1 MAREQDQVIQNFKV
15 YEDTKEFLG
24 IADAKLPALSFISS
38 NISGTGIAG
47 NIETVVKGHVE
58 AMTLSINF
66 RTMTKE
72 AMRLSTPD
80 CHHIEFRG
88 SRQDEDTV
96 NRRLKIVPVKHV
108 FVVLP
113 KSYDAGKFAPASTS
127 DASGEYA
134 VRYWAH
140 YVNGEKI
147 LEIDPMNYI
156 CVINGVD
163 YLADTRAALGM

>member
-1 MAREQDQVIQNFKV
+1 MAVDQVIQNFKV
-15 YEDTKEFLG
+15 YEDAKEFLG
-24 IADAKLPALSFISS
+24 VADATLPSLAFLTASLS
-38 NISGTGIAG
+38 GAGIAG
-47 NIETVVKGHVE
+47 NIDTIVKGHVD

-72 AMRLSTPD
+72 ALNLSTPD
-80 CHHIEFRG
+80 RHQIEFRG
-88 SRQDEDTV
+88 ARQDEDPV
-96 NRRLKIVPVKHV
+96 AGRLEVIPVKHV

-147 LEIDPMNYI
+147 LEVDPMNYI